1 MCQTVLYFDQNLSE
15 TENTTK
21 IGNNQYIKDNMS
33 QILLSPI
40 QFLKWVNMG
49 QTELS
54 VLSLGQNLLETL
66 QNATQIELYIM
77 LIKIDQSLLNGQHGS
92 AHIVPD

>member
-1 MCQTVLYFDQNLSE
+1 MGQTVLSLIPILWMFETNKKKFFLIESLKHNMCQTVLYFDQNLSE
-15 TENTTK
+15 TENATK

-54 VLSLGQNLLETL
+54 VLSLG
-66 QNATQIELYIM
+66 
-77 LIKIDQSLLNGQHGS
+77 
-92 AHIVPD
+92 